1 MGFLS
6 FLFSFTVEYKDDIHA
21 NDIIKAMALFLGEG
35 DTQVPVPA
43 SAGVR
48 AGMSPLLGGR

>member
-21 NDIIKAMALFLGEG
+21 NDIIKARALLGGG

-48 AGMSPLLGGR
+48 AGMSPLPGGR